1 MPRKPEPYPYICFA
15 PPGESHSSCQKEP
28 FSQDDKVW
36 IGYRHQ
42 PDESCNGHMTFGEV
56 LAQAAYHLSQAIAN
70 KPRSLQRA
78 KLLDDFPGIY
88 LTASKDTVQQL
99 DNGHRVF
106 KRVYCLAASCK
117 DAHEELQMETI
128 PVTATK
134 TGSDTATQGFLI
146 GYVFDLRGHEMVTIC
161 RDYTFGRY
169 RFQREDGSVNL
180 DMFLRTKQSKSEPES
195 RSIKTEH
202 DLSTRAHQN
211 KTRRSTREMP
221 SSDALYGD
229 VLTPGSSTNMSSPA
243 APDTT
248 EPPIA
253 RASPVMPIPPV
264 ANNTDAREE
273 LIQYESDI
281 EAQRSTPAY
290 AVVGPDLP
298 IDEYRMM
305 IFQISRT
312 YGASVFI
319 IPDIADLIKA
329 LGQAVTQDDRDGLC
343 QTFAKIMTS
352 LLAASAPAANKFLEE
367 EHEDLVSSAVAEFG
381 MDLLTNTAEGGALMD
396 SMAKELLAGRREG
409 LSDAFGALRSFLVS
423 YRGRS

>member
-1 MPRKPEPYPYICFA
+1 MPRKPDPHPYICFA
-15 PPGESHSSCQKEP
+15 PPGESHSNCQTEP
-28 FSQDDKVW
+28 FSQDDEVW

-42 PDESCNGHMTFGEV
+42 PDESYNGHMTFGEV
-56 LAQAAYHLSQAIAN
+56 LAQAEHHLSQAKAN

-106 KRVYCLAASCK
+106 KQVYCLATSCK
-117 DAHEELQMETI
+117 DAHEDLQMETI
-128 PVTATK
+128 PVTATEP
-134 TGSDTATQGFLI
+134 GSDTATQGFLI

-180 DMFLRTKQSKSEPES
+180 DMFLRTNPNPNPSLSQSRPSMIYLQE
-195 RSIKTEH
+195 RIRT
-202 DLSTRAHQN
+202 STRGL
-211 KTRRSTREMP
+211 P

-229 VLTPGSSTNMSSPA
+229 DFTPGSNMSSPA

-248 EPPIA
+248 GPSIA

-273 LIQYESDI
+273 LIQQESDI
-281 EAQRSTPAY
+281 EAQWSTPAY
-290 AVVGPDLP
+290 AVVGPGLP

-319 IPDIADLIKA
+319 VPEIADLIKA
-329 LGQAVTQDDRDGLC
+329 LGQAVTQDDRDALC

-352 LLAASAPAANKFLEE
+352 LLAASAPTAINFLEE
-367 EHEDLVSSAVAEFG
+367 EHEDMVSSAVAEFG
-381 MDLLTNTAEGGALMD
+381 MDLLTNSAEGGALMD
-396 SMAKELLAGRREG
+396 SMAKELLAGQREG